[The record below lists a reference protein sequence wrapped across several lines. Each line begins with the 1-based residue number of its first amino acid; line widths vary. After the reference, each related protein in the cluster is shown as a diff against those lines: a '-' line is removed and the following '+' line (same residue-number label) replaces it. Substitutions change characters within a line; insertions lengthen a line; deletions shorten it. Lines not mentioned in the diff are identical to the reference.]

1 MQSEVLLKLTQESLE
16 DLKARDIQVLDVR
29 RLTSV
34 TDYLLIASGTS
45 DRHVRSMANSAVQIA
60 KAAGQAPLGVEGL
73 DAGEW
78 VLVDL
83 VDVVVHVMQPRVR
96 EFYKLED
103 LWAVGADDSDAP
115 AKTQAKKPGS

>member
-1 MQSEVLLKLTQESLE
+1 MQSEALLKLAQETLE
-16 DLKARDIQVLDVR
+16 DIKARDVQVLDVR

-45 DRHVRSMANSAVQIA
+45 DRHVRSMADSVAQAA
-60 KAAGQAPLGVEGL
+60 KAAGQIPLGVEGL

-103 LWAVGADDSDAP
+103 LWAVGADDSDVP
-115 AKTQAKKPGS
+115 AKTSTKTMSS